1 MDFHPNAEPAQI
13 NWEGRYPQFP
23 TVPASMDEITTSLT
37 HLLRKLEKLP
47 IEQIGNDLRDTVQG
61 AKRLVTSAELQ
72 EAIIALD
79 GTLKQTQQF
88 AETLSQVITPELRS
102 AVSNLNSTLNHTRK
116 LAQNIDRQV
125 VPKLDATLKEAQST
139 LRSIKGSISK
149 DSPLY
154 YELMRVLKELTGAA
168 RSIRVMADYLERHPD
183 ALIYGKGKRR

>member
-1 MDFHPNAEPAQI
+1 ME
-13 NWEGRYPQFP
+13 
-23 TVPASMDEITTSLT
+23 EITTSVT

-61 AKRLVTSAELQ
+61 ANRLVNSAELQ
-72 EAIIALD
+72 SSVRELD
-79 GTLKQTQQF
+79 ETLKQAQLF
-88 AETLSQVITPELRS
+88 GETLTRVITPELRS
-102 AVSNLNSTLNHTRK
+102 AVSNLNATLNHTRK
-116 LAQNIDRQV
+116 LAQNIDRTV

-139 LRSIKGSISK
+139 LKSIKGSISK